1 MPKQASSYILLCS
14 HTKHAP
20 LHTLRLGDAFQRWLR
35 QPPSWSLKST
45 IKENHLKNKVKSQA
59 TSLYFYNLYSLSE
72 NINILA
78 IKLLVIIP
86 VYRIA
91 YLRHKFI
98 IEIEIVQDAE
108 THSEHLSRAEQMT
121 DICL

>member
-45 IKENHLKNKVKSQA
+45 IKENHLKNKEKSQA
-59 TSLYFYNLYSLSE
+59 TSLYFYNLYSLPE
-72 NINILA
+72 NITVFF
-78 IKLLVIIP
+78 IKLLIIIS
-86 VYRIA
+86 VYRITDF
-91 YLRHKFI
+91 RHEFI
-98 IEIEIVQDAE
+98 IKIEIVQDAE
-108 THSEHLSRAEQMT
+108 AHSEHLSRAEQMT